1 MKICKKTKDVELA
14 AQTNETLILFKNQ
27 SLLLVWAITKVI
39 ESIHEAFKAKR
50 KAEIQ
55 AQIDASI
62 KASQDADKDMVVIK
76 THCDKKKNRQSW

>member
-1 MKICKKTKDVELA
+1 MKDEIIIA
-14 AQTNETLILFKNQ
+14 LIGG
-27 SLLLVWAITKVI
+27 LLVWAITKVI

-62 KASQDADKDMVVIK
+62 QASQDADKDMVVIK
-76 THCDKKKNRQSW
+76 VTHSDKKKNRQSW